1 MKVLLIDDH
10 KLFSKSLA
18 IVLSDFPDIEEFSS
32 TNDVD
37 HIAEIVEK
45 SQPDILLVDI
55 NLGHSVQEDGLFLT
69 KQLLGRF
76 PEQKIV
82 ILSGYD
88 LPAYRREAQKI
99 GAKGFVNKEVEPEE
113 LFQILCSIQSGM
125 THFLSENVMLEDL
138 TVSEKQVLRMIAGGH
153 RRKEIAMQLHL
164 SERTVSNHL
173 QHIFEKLQVASSVEA
188 VTKAIQLGYLSP
200 ILSLIHI

>member
-32 TNDVD
+32 TNDVE

-200 ILSLIHI
+200 IS

>member
-10 KLFSKSLA
+10 TLFSKSLA

-32 TNDVD
+32 TNDVE

-69 KQLLGRF
+69 KRLLGRF
-76 PEQKIV
+76 PKQKIV

-125 THFLSENVMLEDL
+125 TYFLSENVMLEDL

-200 ILSLIHI
+200 IS

>member
-69 KQLLGRF
+69 KRLLGRF

-113 LFQILCSIQSGM
+113 LFQILCKIGRASC
-125 THFLSENVMLEDL
+125 
-138 TVSEKQVLRMIAGGH
+138 R
-153 RRKEIAMQLHL
+153 
-164 SERTVSNHL
+164 ERV
-173 QHIFEKLQVASSVEA
+173 
-188 VTKAIQLGYLSP
+188 
-200 ILSLIHI
+200 

>member
-32 TNDVD
+32 TNDVE

-69 KQLLGRF
+69 KRLLGRF
-76 PEQKIV
+76 PKQKIV

-125 THFLSENVMLEDL
+125 THFLSENVILEDL

-200 ILSLIHI
+200 IS

>member
-69 KQLLGRF
+69 KRLLGRF
-76 PEQKIV
+76 PKQKIV

-200 ILSLIHI
+200 IS

>member
-1 MKVLLIDDH
+1 MH
-10 KLFSKSLA
+10 TLFSKSLA

-69 KQLLGRF
+69 KRLLGRF

-138 TVSEKQVLRMIAGGH
+138 TVSEKQVLRMIADGH

-200 ILSLIHI
+200 IS

>member
-10 KLFSKSLA
+10 TLFSKSLA

-69 KQLLGRF
+69 KRLLGRF
-76 PEQKIV
+76 PKQKIV

-138 TVSEKQVLRMIAGGH
+138 TVSEKQVLRMIADGH
-153 RRKEIAMQLHL
+153 RRKEVAMQLHL

-188 VTKAIQLGYLSP
+188 VTKAIQLVYLSP
-200 ILSLIHI
+200 IS

>member
-32 TNDVD
+32 TNDVE

-69 KQLLGRF
+69 KRLLGRF
-76 PEQKIV
+76 PKQKIV

-153 RRKEIAMQLHL
+153 RRKEVAMQLHL

-200 ILSLIHI
+200 IS

>member
-32 TNDVD
+32 TNDVE

-69 KQLLGRF
+69 RRLLGRF

-138 TVSEKQVLRMIAGGH
+138 TVSEKQVLRMIADGH

-200 ILSLIHI
+200 IS

>member
-32 TNDVD
+32 TNDVE

-76 PEQKIV
+76 PKQK
-82 ILSGYD
+82 
-88 LPAYRREAQKI
+88 
-99 GAKGFVNKEVEPEE
+99 
-113 LFQILCSIQSGM
+113 
-125 THFLSENVMLEDL
+125 NVMLEDL

-200 ILSLIHI
+200 IS

>member
-10 KLFSKSLA
+10 TLFSKSLA

-69 KQLLGRF
+69 KRLLGRF

-138 TVSEKQVLRMIAGGH
+138 TVSEKQVLRMIASGH

-200 ILSLIHI
+200 IS

>member
-10 KLFSKSLA
+10 TLFSKSLA

-69 KQLLGRF
+69 KRLLGRF

-99 GAKGFVNKEVEPEE
+99 GAKGFVDKEVEPEE

-200 ILSLIHI
+200 IS

>member
-69 KQLLGRF
+69 KRLLGRF
-76 PEQKIV
+76 PKQNIV

-88 LPAYRREAQKI
+88 LPAYHREAQKI

-138 TVSEKQVLRMIAGGH
+138 TVSEKQVLRMIADGH
-153 RRKEIAMQLHL
+153 RRKEVAMQLHL

-200 ILSLIHI
+200 IS

>member
-10 KLFSKSLA
+10 TLFSKSLA

-32 TNDVD
+32 TNDVE

-69 KQLLGRF
+69 KRLLGRF

-99 GAKGFVNKEVEPEE
+99 GAKGFVDKEVEPEE

-138 TVSEKQVLRMIAGGH
+138 TASEKQVLRMIAGGH

-200 ILSLIHI
+200 IS

>member
-10 KLFSKSLA
+10 TLFSKSLA

-32 TNDVD
+32 TNDVE

-69 KQLLGRF
+69 KRLLGRF
-76 PEQKIV
+76 PKQKIV

-88 LPAYRREAQKI
+88 LPAYHREAQKI

-200 ILSLIHI
+200 IS

>member
-200 ILSLIHI
+200 IS

>member
-10 KLFSKSLA
+10 TLFSKSLA

-69 KQLLGRF
+69 KRLLGRF
-76 PEQKIV
+76 PKQKIV

-88 LPAYRREAQKI
+88 LPAYHREAQKI

-200 ILSLIHI
+200 IS

>member
-10 KLFSKSLA
+10 TLFSKSLA

-32 TNDVD
+32 TNDVE

-69 KQLLGRF
+69 KRLLGRF

-138 TVSEKQVLRMIAGGH
+138 TVSEKQVLRMIADGH

-164 SERTVSNHL
+164 S
-173 QHIFEKLQVASSVEA
+173 
-188 VTKAIQLGYLSP
+188 
-200 ILSLIHI
+200 

>member
-10 KLFSKSLA
+10 TLFSKSLA

-32 TNDVD
+32 TNDVE

-69 KQLLGRF
+69 KRLLGRF

-125 THFLSENVMLEDL
+125 THFLSENVMLEAL

-200 ILSLIHI
+200 IS

>member
-10 KLFSKSLA
+10 TLFSKSLA

-32 TNDVD
+32 TNDVE

-82 ILSGYD
+82 
-88 LPAYRREAQKI
+88 
-99 GAKGFVNKEVEPEE
+99 EPEE

-138 TVSEKQVLRMIAGGH
+138 TVSEKQVLRMIADGH

-200 ILSLIHI
+200 IS

>member
-10 KLFSKSLA
+10 TLFSKSLA

-32 TNDVD
+32 TNDVE

-69 KQLLGRF
+69 RRLLGRF

-164 SERTVSNHL
+164 IERTVSNHL

-200 ILSLIHI
+200 IS

>member
-69 KQLLGRF
+69 KRLLGRF

-200 ILSLIHI
+200 IS

>member
-10 KLFSKSLA
+10 TLFSKSLA

-69 KQLLGRF
+69 KRLLGRF
-76 PEQKIV
+76 PKQKIV

-99 GAKGFVNKEVEPEE
+99 GAKGFVDKEVEPEE

-200 ILSLIHI
+200 IS

>member
-1 MKVLLIDDH
+1 MH
-10 KLFSKSLA
+10 TLFSKSLA

-69 KQLLGRF
+69 KRLLGRF
-76 PEQKIV
+76 PKQKIV

-200 ILSLIHI
+200 IS

>member
-10 KLFSKSLA
+10 TLFSKSLA

-69 KQLLGRF
+69 KRLLGRF
-76 PEQKIV
+76 PKQKIV

-200 ILSLIHI
+200 IS

>member
-10 KLFSKSLA
+10 TLFSKSLA

-32 TNDVD
+32 TNDVE

-69 KQLLGRF
+69 KRLLGRF

-173 QHIFEKLQVASSVEA
+173 QHIFVNLQVASSVEA

-200 ILSLIHI
+200 IS

>member
-10 KLFSKSLA
+10 TLFSKSLA

-32 TNDVD
+32 TNDVE

-69 KQLLGRF
+69 KRLLGRF

-200 ILSLIHI
+200 IS

>member
-32 TNDVD
+32 TNDVE

-69 KQLLGRF
+69 KRLLGRF
-76 PEQKIV
+76 PKQKIV

-200 ILSLIHI
+200 IS

>member
-10 KLFSKSLA
+10 TLFSKSLA

-45 SQPDILLVDI
+45 SQADILLVDI

-69 KQLLGRF
+69 KRLLGRF

-138 TVSEKQVLRMIAGGH
+138 TVSEKQVLRMIADGH
-153 RRKEIAMQLHL
+153 RRKEVAMQLHL

-200 ILSLIHI
+200 IS

>member
-1 MKVLLIDDH
+1 MKILLIDDH
-10 KLFSKSLA
+10 TLFSKSLA

-138 TVSEKQVLRMIAGGH
+138 TVSEKQVLRMIADGH

-200 ILSLIHI
+200 IS

>member
-10 KLFSKSLA
+10 TLFSKSLA

-99 GAKGFVNKEVEPEE
+99 GAKGFVDKEVEPEE

-200 ILSLIHI
+200 IS

>member
-1 MKVLLIDDH
+1 MH
-10 KLFSKSLA
+10 TLFSKSLA

-32 TNDVD
+32 TNDVE

-69 KQLLGRF
+69 KRLLGRF

-138 TVSEKQVLRMIAGGH
+138 TVSEKQVLRMIADGH
-153 RRKEIAMQLHL
+153 RRKEVAMQLHL

-200 ILSLIHI
+200 IS

>member
-10 KLFSKSLA
+10 TLFSKSLA

-69 KQLLGRF
+69 KRLLGRF
-76 PEQKIV
+76 PKQKIV

-138 TVSEKQVLRMIAGGH
+138 TVSEKQVLRMIADGH

-200 ILSLIHI
+200 LS

>member
-1 MKVLLIDDH
+1 MH
-10 KLFSKSLA
+10 TLFSKSLA

-32 TNDVD
+32 TNDVE

-138 TVSEKQVLRMIAGGH
+138 TVSEKQVLRMIADGH

-200 ILSLIHI
+200 IS

>member
-32 TNDVD
+32 TNDVE

-69 KQLLGRF
+69 KRLLGRF

-125 THFLSENVMLEDL
+125 TYFLSENVMLEDL
-138 TVSEKQVLRMIAGGH
+138 TVSEKQVLRMIADGH

-200 ILSLIHI
+200 IS

>member
-10 KLFSKSLA
+10 TLFSKSLA

-69 KQLLGRF
+69 RRLLGRF

-138 TVSEKQVLRMIAGGH
+138 TVSEKQVLRMIADGH
-153 RRKEIAMQLHL
+153 RRKEVAMQLHL

-200 ILSLIHI
+200 IS